1 MKFIKKAQSNNSDY
15 PETDLTATDLPETD
29 LSRTDLP
36 VTDPNTN
43 RPDTF
48 TATGTDTAP
57 ERLDQTKNSYW
68 ATQGKKEWYK
78 LIPVDVRRLVLLAII
93 AAIPL
98 MLLRCIYHPQKTKM
112 PLTNMN
118 PQSSQPLSNSNK
130 K

>member
-1 MKFIKKAQSNNSDY
+1 MKFIKKAQSNNSDL
-15 PETDLTATDLPETD
+15 PETDLAATDLPEMD

-57 ERLDQTKNSYW
+57 ERLDR
-68 ATQGKKEWYK
+68 TQKHHWTSQNKKEWYK
-78 LIPVDVRRLVLLAII
+78 LIPVDVRRLVLLSIV
-93 AAIPL
+93 AAIPIL
-98 MLLRCIYHPQKTKM
+98 LLRCIYHPHKTKM

-118 PQSSQPLSNSNK
+118 SQSSQSLSNSNK
-130 K
+130 R